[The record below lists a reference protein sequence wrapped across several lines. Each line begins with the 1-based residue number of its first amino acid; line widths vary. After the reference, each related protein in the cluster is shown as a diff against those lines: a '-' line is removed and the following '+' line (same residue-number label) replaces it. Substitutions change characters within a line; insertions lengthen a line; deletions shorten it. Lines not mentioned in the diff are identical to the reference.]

1 MYVICIVSSFILLN
15 ADSCESFCHLFTTA
29 ICYYLQYVSVF
40 MAAESASLLWSG
52 VGPAEAA
59 ANVLRAP
66 QHGPQVSCDWLA
78 GLVLTSHWFTATPG
92 Q

>member
-1 MYVICIVSSFILLN
+1 
-15 ADSCESFCHLFTTA
+15 
-29 ICYYLQYVSVF
+29 

-66 QHGPQVSCDWLA
+66 QHGPKVTCDWLA